1 MQLVDRL
8 LKLLELAV
16 RPVEAAHGCPVSPL
30 LGHVRAR
37 DVEELHEQLAGEQA
51 EAATLGKADL
61 GHFAR
66 DDQLVGPVGGGA
78 NDAQRFGAGLG
89 HTVYLE

>member
-16 RPVEAAHGCPVSPL
+16 RPVEAAHGRPVSPL
-30 LGHVRAR
+30 LGHVCAG
-37 DVEELHEQLAGEQA
+37 EIEKLHEELAGEQA

-66 DDQLVGPVGGGA
+66 DDYLVGPVGGGA
-78 NDAQRFGAGLG
+78 DDAQRPGRFLRHGVIL
-89 HTVYLE
+89 